1 MAAVIGQKEIIK
13 GGSFLI
19 EDRTPSE
26 IFTPEDF
33 NEEHRMIADTTRQF
47 MDAEVLPRIDELEN
61 KDWKLTRAWVKQAAD
76 LGRVGAGIPDEHGGL
91 AWQQTGG
98 ARTAEH
104 RGRGATL

>member
-1 MAAVIGQKEIIK
+1 MAAVINKKEIIK

-47 MDAEVLPRIDELEN
+47 MDAEVLPRINELERRN
-61 KDWKLTRAWVKQAAD
+61 
-76 LGRVGAGIPDEHGGL
+76 GRYGMVTMCVGGGMGAAGIFERL
-91 AWQQTGG
+91 
-98 ARTAEH
+98 
-104 RGRGATL
+104 